1 MTIDLLPGRGVRL
14 PAPLPELRF
23 GLSEA
28 AVRALLAPHG
38 ELLPGGV
45 HPVFVCG
52 SRWALAFRLPGVT
65 VTLSS
70 GGGDGSD
77 SDVLEGIGVGRTP
90 DDDRSA
96 CPVGYL
102 GIDVFGW
109 PAHELAEALRAEGLP
124 VPDPEHGT
132 LRHTHLYLHRSSARP
147 ARPAPGRK
155 PRHEAP
161 YYFDYVSLHRTAAE
175 AAITTHPTGS
185 ATGPHDAA
193 FLPRLELSARPAERP
208 ITEPVPKLGGE
219 PCWLAEPSWPLSPD
233 TGEPMVFIGQF
244 PVPGAEERLAYL
256 FLAEV
261 DGVMGGLDPEAG
273 DGVLLVQPGGRIPPF
288 AVIGPPG
295 TRGRTL
301 WRRDGDAGPGGDEP
315 RGHEPGGAG
324 PRGHE
329 PRGDEPR
336 RKGTTPVEFR
346 LDLLPLSAEA
356 HRSMDQRAAFQRHL
370 RGEGP
375 EVPFPDGEHVF
386 DHLGGLPSF
395 PSGRA
400 GLPPPWRYFFA
411 LSDARED
418 DDPYFLNFGYGV
430 GFGFLSPDGLEG
442 RFCWQAT

>member
-45 HPVFVCG
+45 RPVFVCG
-52 SRWALAFRLPGVT
+52 SRWALAFQLPGVT

-70 GGGDGSD
+70 GRDNGSDGDNDYDYDYDSNNGGDSE
-77 SDVLEGIGVGRTP
+77 VLEGVGVCRNP
-90 DDDRSA
+90 DDDRPT

-124 VPDPEHGT
+124 VAGPDHGT
-132 LRHTHLYLHRSSARP
+132 LRHTHLYLHRGGARP
-147 ARPAPGRK
+147 ARPTPGRK
-155 PRHEAP
+155 PRHETP

-175 AAITTHPTGS
+175 AAVTAHPTGG

-193 FLPRLELSARPAERP
+193 FLPRLELSARPADRP
-208 ITEPVPKLGGE
+208 ITGPVPKLGGE
-219 PCWLAEPSWPLSPD
+219 PCWLTEPTWPLSPD
-233 TGEPMVFIGQF
+233 TGEPLVFIGQF
-244 PVPGAEERLAYL
+244 PVPGAEGRLAYL
-256 FLAEV
+256 FLAEE
-261 DGVMGGLDPEAG
+261 DGVMGGRDPEAG
-273 DGVLLVQPGGRIPPF
+273 DGVLLIQPGGRTPPF

-301 WRRDGDAGPGGDEP
+301 WRRDG
-315 RGHEPGGAG
+315 
-324 PRGHE
+324 
-329 PRGDEPR
+329 
-336 RKGTTPVEFR
+336 TTPVEFR

-356 HRSMDQRAAFQRHL
+356 DRSMDQRAAFQRYL
-370 RGEGP
+370 REEGP
-375 EVPFPDGEHVF
+375 EVPFPDGEHVY

-400 GLPPPWRYFFA
+400 GVPPPWRYLFA
-411 LSDARED
+411 LSDAPDD

-442 RFCWQAT
+442 RFSWEAT